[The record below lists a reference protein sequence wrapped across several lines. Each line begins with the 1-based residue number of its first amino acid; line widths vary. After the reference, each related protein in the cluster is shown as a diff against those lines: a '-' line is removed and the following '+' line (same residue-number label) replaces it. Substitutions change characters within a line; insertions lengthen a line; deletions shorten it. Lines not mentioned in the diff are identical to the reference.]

1 MNTIKIDKNEVR
13 LVAHRG
19 LSGIET
25 ENTASA
31 FVAAG
36 NRSYYGIETD
46 IYRTKD
52 GKFAISHDPSLMRMA
67 GREMN
72 IEEHTL
78 AELQSVTLLDKS
90 GTKCRPDL
98 IVPTLENYLL
108 ICKKYEKQA
117 ILELKSDFT
126 EEEIARIIEIID
138 SFAYLP
144 KTTFI
149 SFKYTN
155 LEKIRAILPTHS
167 AQFLFSE
174 FTDEI
179 TENLIRDRI
188 DVDVRH
194 TALTKEIIDKFHEAG
209 LLVNCWTVDGKV
221 RAEELIAWGVDL
233 ITTNILE

>member
-1 MNTIKIDKNEVR
+1 MNTVKIDKKEVK

-19 LSGIET
+19 LSGIES

-36 NRSYYGIETD
+36 NRTYYGIETD

-52 GKFAISHDPSLMRMA
+52 GRFAISHDPSLMRMA

-117 ILELKSDFT
+117 VLELKSAFT
-126 EEEIARIIEIID
+126 DEEIASIIGIVD

-149 SFKYTN
+149 SFKYDN
-155 LEKIRAILPTHS
+155 LKKIRAILPNHS
-167 AQFLFSE
+167 AQFLFGE

-179 TENLIRDRI
+179 TENLLRDRI

-194 TALTKEIIDKFHEAG
+194 TALSKEIIDKFHEAG
-209 LLVNCWTVDGKV
+209 LLVNCWTVDNKQ
-221 RAEELIAWGVDL
+221 RAEELISWGVDL

>member
-1 MNTIKIDKNEVR
+1 MNTIKIEKNGIR
-13 LVAHRG
+13 LIAHRG
-19 LSGIET
+19 LSGIES
-25 ENTASA
+25 ENTASS

-52 GKFAISHDPSLMRMA
+52 GRFAISHDASLMRMA
-67 GREMN
+67 GRDMN

-98 IVPTLENYLL
+98 IVPTLETYLL

-117 ILELKSDFT
+117 ILELKSKFT
-126 EEEIARIIEIID
+126 DEEIAKIVEIID
-138 SFAYLP
+138 GFGYLP

-149 SFKYTN
+149 SFKYEN
-155 LEKIRAILPTHS
+155 LQKIRAILPNHS

-174 FTDEI
+174 FSDEI
-179 TENLIRDRI
+179 TEKLINDRF

-194 TALTKEIIDKFHEAG
+194 IALTKEIIDKFHEAG
-209 LLVNCWTVDGKV
+209 LLVNCWTVDDPK
-221 RAEELIAWGVDL
+221 RAAELIEWGVDL

>member
-1 MNTIKIDKNEVR
+1 MNTVKIEKNEVK

-19 LSGIET
+19 LSGIES

-36 NRSYYGIETD
+36 NRTYYGIETD

-52 GKFAISHDPSLMRMA
+52 GRFAISHDPSLMRMA

-117 ILELKSDFT
+117 VLELKSAFT
-126 EEEIARIIEIID
+126 DEEIARIIEIID

-149 SFKYTN
+149 SFKYDN
-155 LEKIRAILPTHS
+155 LKKIRAILPNHS
-167 AQFLFSE
+167 AQFLFGE

-194 TALTKEIIDKFHEAG
+194 TALSKEIIDKFHEAG
-209 LLVNCWTVDGKV
+209 LLVNCWTVDNKD
-221 RAEELIAWGVDL
+221 RAAELIEMGVDL